1 MKSMESGINE
11 MELLVED
18 FYDLGFTFN
27 VKDIKSDDINY
38 NNVRMMYVDT
48 NGERHVIAL
57 GELDANNITKAF
69 HSAIKKHNRDINDI
83 KLSYAELINIY
94 MNPNQA
100 NKFNCEIV
108 SYLKNKLNNKDSD
121 YKVIRDENKDNKI
134 INNDDNTIRVE
145 SVTKDEKVANDARN
159 NLAMKSVAAVA
170 VIIMVTAATIIGLV
184 NYNKTKKRLEKEIES
199 ISNEENE
206 YTAETNYENATI
218 EPTEAILETEQ
229 ASVAQVEESQAQE
242 VNVHSD
248 EFISKVSDNIYS
260 NIQMLGNANL
270 SSRYSRDFVESL
282 VRYTHHNYGEYTGSN
297 NISNEYAYESFS
309 ELIKNGFDISMFY
322 EGLNN
327 YENLRAL
334 YNSTRDLKQEK
345 GQYED
350 EFKIYMCMDVVMNEM
365 NQNNFAEAIALRGYV
380 DNYSVIPSM
389 QMARQE
395 AGVLEMKDTQ
405 YLWTDVNKDGR
416 VTYEENAEGKGYNDE
431 KAAAMAARYGEM
443 DSQKCAQIYNRIK
456 TDGNNSELTQ
466 IVYRALDEDD
476 AKSYVR

>member
-1 MKSMESGINE
+1 
-11 MELLVED
+11 
-18 FYDLGFTFN
+18 
-27 VKDIKSDDINY
+27 
-38 NNVRMMYVDT
+38 
-48 NGERHVIAL
+48 
-57 GELDANNITKAF
+57 
-69 HSAIKKHNRDINDI
+69 
-83 KLSYAELINIY
+83 
-94 MNPNQA
+94 
-100 NKFNCEIV
+100 
-108 SYLKNKLNNKDSD
+108 
-121 YKVIRDENKDNKI
+121 
-134 INNDDNTIRVE
+134 
-145 SVTKDEKVANDARN
+145 
-159 NLAMKSVAAVA
+159 
-170 VIIMVTAATIIGLV
+170 
-184 NYNKTKKRLEKEIES
+184 
-199 ISNEENE
+199 
-206 YTAETNYENATI
+206 
-218 EPTEAILETEQ
+218 
-229 ASVAQVEESQAQE
+229 
-242 VNVHSD
+242 
-248 EFISKVSDNIYS
+248 
-260 NIQMLGNANL
+260 MLGNANL